1 MTTKLTAEQRV
12 QKSHVA
18 LMNNPKYCMYAGIFM
33 LGKTEVRDDIPT
45 AATDGRN
52 TYYGRK
58 FVAKQDDRQ
67 LKGLI
72 LHENL
77 HKAFRHTTV
86 WKHLYKLDKRKANMA
101 CDYVINLM
109 IVDSDKE
116 GKEVALPDG
125 GCYDTKYRGMD
136 AGEVF
141 RKLQEEE
148 KDKEKDKDKK
158 GGQGGENDG
167 SGDQGEEEP
176 TGFDEHDWDAAD
188 EMSEADKQELAR
200 EIDQA
205 LRQGALLAG
214 RMKGG
219 MPRELTEAMEA
230 KINWR
235 EVLRDF
241 VNSVCADR
249 DNSTWRRPNRRW
261 VDQDVYM
268 PSVIG
273 EAVGRIL
280 VGIDTS
286 GSIGQAEIGQFLG
299 ELLSICNHVQPE
311 GIDLVYWD
319 TEVAS
324 HEKYDRGDYEAIM
337 SSTKPAGGGGTDPS
351 CVPQYIA
358 AKKMN
363 PECVIMLTDGY
374 VGSWGKWAH
383 PVFWGITTK
392 RITADCGVSVYVG
405 D

>member
-18 LMNNPKYCMYAGIFM
+18 LMNNPKYCMYSGIFM
-33 LGKTEVRDDIPT
+33 LGKTEVRDDVPT
-45 AATDGRN
+45 AGTDGRN

-58 FVAKQDDRQ
+58 FVDKLDERE

-86 WKHLYKLDKRKANMA
+86 WKHLYKENPKIANMA

-109 IVDSDKE
+109 IVDSDTD
-116 GKEVALPDG
+116 GKEVALPEG
-125 GCYDTKYRGMD
+125 GCYDEQYRGMD
-136 AGEVF
+136 AGEVY
-141 RKLQEEE
+141 RKLKQERE
-148 KDKEKDKDKK
+148 KEKQRGK
-158 GGQGGENDG
+158 GNGDG
-167 SGDQGEEEP
+167 DPDEEEP
-176 TGFDEHDWDAAD
+176 TGFDEHDWDAAE
-188 EMSEADKQELAR
+188 EMSESEKQELAR

-205 LRQGALLAG
+205 LRQGAILAG
-214 RMKGG
+214 KMKGG

-241 VNSVCADR
+241 VNSICADK

-261 VDQDVYM
+261 VDQDIYM
-268 PSVIG
+268 PSLIG
-273 EAVGRIL
+273 EAVGSIV

-299 ELLSICNHVQPE
+299 ELVSICNHVQPE
-311 GIDLVYWD
+311 SIELVYWD
-319 TEVAS
+319 TEVAA
-324 HEKYDRGDYEAIM
+324 HETYNRGDYEALM

-351 CVPQYIA
+351 CVPAYIT
-358 AKKMN
+358 AKKLK

-374 VGSWGKWAH
+374 VSSWGEWSH
-383 PVFWGITTK
+383 PVFWGITSK
-392 RITADCGVSVYVG
+392 RITAGCGVSVYIG

>member
-18 LMNNPKYCMYAGIFM
+18 LMNNPKYCMYSGIFM
-33 LGKTEVRDDIPT
+33 LGKTEVRDDVPT

-58 FVAKQDDRQ
+58 FVDGLDERE

-77 HKAFRHTTV
+77 HKAFRHTAV
-86 WKHLYKLDKRKANMA
+86 WKHLYKENPRLANMA
-101 CDYVINLM
+101 CDFVINLM
-109 IVDSDKE
+109 IVDSDTD
-116 GKEVALPDG
+116 GKEVKLPEG
-125 GCYDTKYRGMD
+125 GCYDEKYRGMD
-136 AGEVF
+136 AGEVY
-141 RKLQEEE
+141 RKLKQEQEQE
-148 KDKEKDKDKK
+148 KKDGK
-158 GGQGGENDG
+158 GNG
-167 SGDQGEEEP
+167 SGTPGEEES
-176 TGFDEHDWDAAD
+176 TGFDEHDWHAAE
-188 EMSEADKQELAR
+188 EMSESEKQELAR

-205 LRQGALLAG
+205 LRQGAILAG
-214 RMKGG
+214 KMKGG

-241 VNSVCADR
+241 VNSICADK

-261 VDQDVYM
+261 VDQDIYM
-268 PSVIG
+268 PSAVG
-273 EAVGRIL
+273 EAVGSIV

-311 GIDLVYWD
+311 SIELVYWD
-319 TEVAS
+319 TEVAA
-324 HEKYDRGDYEAIM
+324 HETYNRGDYEALM
-337 SSTKPAGGGGTDPS
+337 SSTKPAGGGGTDPR
-351 CVPQYIA
+351 CVPAYIT
-358 AKKMN
+358 AKKLK
-363 PECVIMLTDGY
+363 PECVIMLSDGY
-374 VGSWGKWAH
+374 VGSWGEWSH

>member
-1 MTTKLTAEQRV
+1 MATKLTAEQRV

-18 LMNNPKYCMYAGIFM
+18 LMNDPKYCLYSGIFM
-33 LGKTEVRDDIPT
+33 LGKTEVSDDIPT
-45 AATDGRN
+45 ACTDGRN

-58 FVAKQDDRQ
+58 FVDSLNDSD

-86 WKHLYKLDKRKANMA
+86 WKHLYKKQPRLANMA

-109 IVDSDKE
+109 IHDSDPN
-116 GKEVALPDG
+116 GNQVTLPKG
-125 GCYDTKYRGMD
+125 GLLDEKYRGMD
-136 AGEVF
+136 AGTVY
-141 RKLQEEE
+141 KLLEEE
-148 KDKEKDKDKK
+148 MKNGKA
-158 GGQGGENDG
+158 NG
-167 SGDQGEEEP
+167 SGEGEAESGE
-176 TGFDEHDWDAAD
+176 GFDEHDWEGADALSED
-188 EMSEADKQELAR
+188 EKQQLAR

-214 RMKGG
+214 KLSGNV
-219 MPRELTEAMEA
+219 PREIAEAMEA
-230 KINWR
+230 KVNWR

-241 VNSVCADR
+241 VSSICADK

-261 VDQDVYM
+261 VDQDIYM
-268 PSVIG
+268 PSSIG
-273 EAVGRIL
+273 EAVGRIV

-299 ELLSICNHVQPE
+299 ELISICNHVQPE

-319 TEVAS
+319 TAVAG
-324 HEKYDRGDYEAIM
+324 HEKYDRGDFEAIM
-337 SSTKPAGGGGTDPS
+337 SSTKPAGGGGTDPE
-351 CVPQYIA
+351 CVPKYLEQH
-358 AKKMN
+358 KMN

-374 VGSWGKWAH
+374 VCSWGNWKH
-383 PVFWGITTK
+383 PVFWGITSK
-392 RITADCGVSVYVG
+392 GITAGNGVSVYVG